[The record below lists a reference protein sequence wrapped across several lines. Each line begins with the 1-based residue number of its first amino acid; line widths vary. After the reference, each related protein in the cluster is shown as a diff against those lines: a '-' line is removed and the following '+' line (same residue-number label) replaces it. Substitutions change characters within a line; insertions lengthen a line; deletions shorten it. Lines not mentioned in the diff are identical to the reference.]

1 MKTDRHPSDKP
12 FRSDAEST
20 WRGSPENDSVP
31 WVRILGIKI
40 DQFTRDSLHA
50 VIQRIIRKQEKSL
63 IAHVNAHGLNVA
75 DSYGWFADFLNSADY
90 VFCDGHGVML
100 GARMLGQ
107 RIPEKITYADW
118 LPELAEMCAAEGFS
132 LFLLGG
138 RSDVAKQAAD
148 NLSAAYPGLKIV
160 GTHHGYF
167 EKHRNQE
174 SNRRLIDLINN
185 ARPNILVVA
194 FGMPLQESW
203 LRENWAD
210 IDANIALTA
219 GAALDYASGRLS
231 RPPAWMSRCSLE
243 WFGRLLI
250 EPRRLWRRYLVGNP
264 MFILRICREL
274 LILGRRRGG

>member
-1 MKTDRHPSDKP
+1 MPPNDRPI
-12 FRSDAEST
+12 RSDAFST
-20 WRGSPENDSVP
+20 ENASLDNESVP
-31 WVRILGIKI
+31 WARILGIKI
-40 DQFTRDSLHA
+40 NKFTRDSLHA
-50 VIQRIIRKQEKSL
+50 VIQHIVKNQKKAL

-75 DSYGWFADFLNSADY
+75 DSYTWFAEFLNSADY

-100 GARMLGQ
+100 GARMLGL

-118 LPELAEMCAAEGFS
+118 LPELAEMCATEKFS

-138 RSDVAKQAAD
+138 RIGIAKRAAD
-148 NLSAAYPGLKIV
+148 NLAAAYPGLEIV

-167 EKHRNQE
+167 EKHRNDE
-174 SNRRLIDLINN
+174 GNRRLIECIND
-185 ARPNILVVA
+185 AKPNILVVA

-203 LRENWAD
+203 LRENWED

-219 GAALDYASGRLS
+219 GAALDYASGQLR

-243 WFGRLLI
+243 WLGRLFI

-274 LILGRRRGG
+274 LILGRGRGG